1 MVATAPTTLWS
12 LTADRHRAGSLAQ
25 SVERLG
31 LSARA
36 VRDQMSNDTWMV
48 LAAVERA
55 VLNPTVGPP
64 DSQTE
69 GEAYLASAHSQTLAG
84 MLALSGV
91 AAESMVQDVGWTMM
105 DIGKR
110 IERGAWL
117 TALLRA
123 TLTTVRSPGAEQ
135 TITESTLV
143 ACESSVIYRRRKLG
157 KVSVAAVADLVLFD
171 EENPRSLAFQFERL
185 RADLKA
191 LPSSSGSTRPERLV
205 DEIAARLRRL
215 DPADLEDI
223 TDGTRAELAEL
234 LDGIHADLRELSG
247 LITATHLS
255 LPGGMQP
262 LWGPD
267 QLRVVP

>member
-1 MVATAPTTLWS
+1 
-12 LTADRHRAGSLAQ
+12 
-25 SVERLG
+25 
-31 LSARA
+31 
-36 VRDQMSNDTWMV
+36 MSNDTWMV

-55 VLNPTVGPP
+55 VLHPSGQPP
-64 DSQTE
+64 ESQTE
-69 GEAYLASAHSQTLAG
+69 GEAYLAAAHSQTLAG

-91 AAESMVQDVGWTMM
+91 AAESMVQDVGWTVM

-110 IERGAWL
+110 IERGIWL
-117 TALLRA
+117 TALLSA

-135 TITESTLV
+135 TITESALV
-143 ACESSVIYRRRKLG
+143 ACESSVIYRRRTLG

-171 EENPRSLAFQFERL
+171 EENPRSLAYQFERL
-185 RADLKA
+185 RTDLKA
-191 LPSSSGSTRPERLV
+191 LPSSSGSSRPERLI
-205 DEIAARLRRL
+205 DEVAARLRRL
-215 DPADLEDI
+215 DPADLEAV
-223 TDGTRAELAEL
+223 TPEGKRAELADL

-267 QLRVVP
+267 ERRVMP